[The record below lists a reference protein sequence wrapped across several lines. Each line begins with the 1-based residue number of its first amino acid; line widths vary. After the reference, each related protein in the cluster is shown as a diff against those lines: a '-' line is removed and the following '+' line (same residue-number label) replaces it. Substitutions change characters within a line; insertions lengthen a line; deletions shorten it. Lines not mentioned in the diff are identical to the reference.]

1 MTRYCLAAVLL
12 LLWTVPEALAA
23 GTPNAITL
31 AVGSSRIVMG
41 ADISQVAISNPAV
54 IDVQPI
60 SSVEVLLTAL
70 APGTSQLFIW
80 DKGRRVQHDVTAFVS
95 DTDSQAAAGLIR
107 TALADPNISVEA
119 VGERVLLRGEVAGE
133 GDKLNAETTAK
144 AIYPKV
150 DNLLIVKR
158 GISKP
163 TLEAINQIVSKMGAE
178 AVQMPDG
185 KIVVTGTVADPA
197 AAARIQKALE
207 PWSKDVEFVYNVST
221 TQTAQQQAVE
231 GLKVA
236 TARWNLQALAAA
248 DGRVFLQG
256 AVPDKATLTQVE
268 ALADGWPGVVVV
280 SQVDI
285 AGTAESPQI
294 LIRARVVELNRD
306 DISDLGV
313 EWSRLIF
320 SQSSGG
326 QSTFAAVDQPFII
339 GQPRSGPFPLFG
351 GPPIEQLDS
360 IGARVSALLQTKK
373 AHLLSQPSLV
383 TTSGT
388 VANILVG
395 GEIPIPVPQ
404 SGTGG
409 SATITIEYKP
419 FGISLNVLPT
429 VGANGEIAMVVKPE
443 VSDLDFAQGIIISG
457 IVVPAIRTRRAEAT
471 VHVPSGC
478 SIAIGG
484 LFAKDYT
491 KNTRALPLLSKI
503 PILGNFFKSSHTDKT
518 NSELLIIVTP
528 EIVQTA
534 GPSDMLQQQ
543 GTDLDWSRVPEPQP
557 NPTPWRPMDRY
568 PDKAP

>member
-1 MTRYCLAAVLL
+1 MMRYCLAAVLI
-12 LLWTVPEALAA
+12 LLWTVPELLAA

-31 AVGSSRIVMG
+31 AVGSSRIITG

-60 SSVEVLLTAL
+60 SSVEVLVTAL

-158 GISKP
+158 RISKP

-231 GLKVA
+231 GLKAA
-236 TARWNLQALAAA
+236 TARWNLQALAAP

-294 LIRARVVELNRD
+294 LIRARVVELDRK

-326 QSTFAAVDQPFII
+326 QSTFA
-339 GQPRSGPFPLFG
+339 G
-351 GPPIEQLDS
+351 G
-360 IGARVSALLQTKK
+360 
-373 AHLLSQPSLV
+373 
-383 TTSGT
+383 
-388 VANILVG
+388 
-395 GEIPIPVPQ
+395 
-404 SGTGG
+404 
-409 SATITIEYKP
+409 
-419 FGISLNVLPT
+419 GIS
-429 VGANGEIAMVVKPE
+429 
-443 VSDLDFAQGIIISG
+443 
-457 IVVPAIRTRRAEAT
+457 RRS
-471 VHVPSGC
+471 P
-478 SIAIGG
+478 
-484 LFAKDYT
+484 
-491 KNTRALPLLSKI
+491 
-503 PILGNFFKSSHTDKT
+503 
-518 NSELLIIVTP
+518 
-528 EIVQTA
+528 
-534 GPSDMLQQQ
+534 
-543 GTDLDWSRVPEPQP
+543 
-557 NPTPWRPMDRY
+557 
-568 PDKAP
+568 